1 MSANT
6 VNNIHE
12 IQRSSIPRDYRKDV
26 YYTFFSKNTISYI
39 SDEITM
45 RLKGV
50 HPDGKNIIVSDEKI
64 ISVMDSIYKSTYR
77 DVDKMVMMTISYIVE
92 YISNEFQTEK
102 QNNNLNI
109 WIGSRMNDYGM
120 NYTPKIKLREK
131 RPTPFIFNMNY

>member
-6 VNNIHE
+6 FNNIHE

-50 HPDGKNIIVSDEKI
+50 HPDGKNIIVSNEKI

-77 DVDKMVMMTISYIVE
+77 DVDKMVMMTISYIVD
-92 YISNEFQTEK
+92 YISNEFQTER